1 MRAVYKIGL
10 GMDRGIRW
18 EERNNERKGLRQQSG
33 ELGGPVV
40 EPPILA
46 RSVIGGSR
54 IFRRWCPAN
63 HYSAPETS
71 TGQKIDLISGCR

>member
-54 IFRRWCPAN
+54 IFRR
-63 HYSAPETS
+63 
-71 TGQKIDLISGCR
+71 